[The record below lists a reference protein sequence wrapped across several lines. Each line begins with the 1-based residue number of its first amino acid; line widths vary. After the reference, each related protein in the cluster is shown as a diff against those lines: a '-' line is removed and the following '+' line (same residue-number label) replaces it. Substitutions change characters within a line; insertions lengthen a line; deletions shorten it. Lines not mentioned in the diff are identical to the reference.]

1 MLSMTSTMKHTELN
15 RFTGET
21 WVSEDDRVIL
31 SVESLSKSFH
41 NRTSTT
47 EVIKDVSFQVR
58 KGEFLAI
65 VGPSGCGKSTFFNI
79 LSGLLDATSGSI
91 QLSGK
96 KVVGPTLGI
105 GYMQQ
110 KDLMLPWLR
119 IEDNVTLGLRLTG
132 RSFNIEDTREKL
144 QKFGLGA
151 FASAYP
157 RQLSGGM
164 RQRAALLR
172 ALATEPEILLL
183 DEPFS
188 ALDFQT
194 RLILEKE
201 LLDTTRGLGM
211 TTLLVTHDI
220 GEAISLADRV
230 IILGPRPTTN
240 IANIEIVFSSVER
253 PDVVAAR
260 ETPEYASYFHQIWE
274 LLGTCTV

>member
-1 MLSMTSTMKHTELN
+1 MITTTKQDELE
-15 RFTGET
+15 RFPERSNSD
-21 WVSEDDRVIL
+21 VELHDQVIL

-41 NRTSTT
+41 GRTSTT
-47 EVIKDVSFQVR
+47 DVLDDISFQVR

-79 LSGLLDATSGSI
+79 LAGLLEPSSGTI
-91 QLSGK
+91 RLSGK
-96 KVVGPTLGI
+96 NVVGPTLGI

-110 KDLMLPWLR
+110 KDLLLPWLR

-132 RSFNIEDTREKL
+132 REFKLEDTRERL
-144 QKFGLGA
+144 AKFGLGA
-151 FASAYP
+151 FSAAYP

-172 ALATEPEILLL
+172 ALATEPELLLL

-201 LLDTTRGLGM
+201 LLDTTRALGM

-230 IILGPRPTTN
+230 VVLGPRPTR
-240 IANIEIVFSSVER
+240 NIESIEITFSGDER
-253 PDVVAAR
+253 PDVVGAR
-260 ETPEYASYFHQIWE
+260 ETPEYAVYFRQIWE

>member
-1 MLSMTSTMKHTELN
+1 MSMSITMKHTELDH
-15 RFTGET
+15 FPGAAY
-21 WVSEDDRVIL
+21 SGMDDLAIL
-31 SVESLSKSFH
+31 SVESLSKSF
-41 NRTSTT
+41 
-47 EVIKDVSFQVR
+47 EVRSSVTKVIDNVSFQVR
-58 KGEFLAI
+58 NGEFLAI

-79 LSGLLDATSGSI
+79 LSGLLEATSGTI
-91 QLSGK
+91 RLSGMEIT
-96 KVVGPTLGI
+96 GPTLGI

-110 KDLMLPWLR
+110 KDLLLPWLT

-132 RSFNIEDTREKL
+132 RKFDVRDTRERL
-144 QKFGLGA
+144 AKFGLGA
-151 FASAYP
+151 FSSSYP

-164 RQRAALLR
+164 RQRVALLR
-172 ALATEPEILLL
+172 ALATEPKILLL

-201 LLDTTRGLGM
+201 LLDTTRALGM

-230 IILGPRPTTN
+230 IVLGPRPTTN
-240 IANIEIVFSSVER
+240 IANIAIDFHSTQR

-274 LLGTCTV
+274 LLSQCTN